1 MLLNN
6 STVYDN
12 LVAKVNDIDTSI
24 FALKTKQD
32 KNKSDSKKLC
42 SL

>member
-6 STVYDN
+6 STVDDK

-24 FALKTKQD
+24 FALKTK
-32 KNKSDSKKLC
+32 
-42 SL
+42 

>member
-6 STVYDN
+6 STVDDK

-32 KNKSDSKKLC
+32 INKSDSKKLC
-42 SL
+42 S